1 MRKFS
6 ISKSSIEYKRIG
18 FESCFNGLVIA
29 LSLSTLASCTT
40 PAPAPAPVPERLPV
54 APPVQLVKIQKR
66 FDGAAG
72 TIQQDFTHAASMC
85 KLDVGSSGLMI
96 GSKVIGSCATFT
108 SCMAR
113 KAFYA
118 APNGK
123 FDPEE
128 LGLELPCYID

>member
-1 MRKFS
+1 MRKIS
-6 ISKSSIEYKRIG
+6 ISEYSIENKRTG
-18 FESCFNGLVIA
+18 FESYFNGLVIA
-29 LSLSTLASCTT
+29 LSLSILVACTT
-40 PAPAPAPVPERLPV
+40 PAPAPVPERLPV

-85 KLDVGSSGLMI
+85 KREVGSSGLVI
-96 GSKVIGSCATFT
+96 GSNVIGSCATFT

-118 APNGK
+118 SPIGK

>member
-1 MRKFS
+1 MQD
-6 ISKSSIEYKRIG
+6 
-18 FESCFNGLVIA
+18 
-29 LSLSTLASCTT
+29 
-40 PAPAPAPVPERLPV
+40 VPERLPV

-128 LGLELPCYID
+128 FGLELPCYID